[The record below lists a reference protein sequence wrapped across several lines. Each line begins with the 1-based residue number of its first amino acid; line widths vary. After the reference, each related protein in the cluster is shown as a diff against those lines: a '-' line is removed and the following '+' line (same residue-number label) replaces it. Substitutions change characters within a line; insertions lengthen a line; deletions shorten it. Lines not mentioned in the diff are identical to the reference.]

1 MNNMSNSS
9 TPVMSTSITDRW
21 PYVIGGIGILLGI
34 VLGAEIIAVTVF
46 GQHEPGGYIAG
57 VVTSIPLIAW
67 LLYGA
72 YDLTHTDISPDRFDR
87 VGGWC
92 LIGMVGFSAFITVVS
107 VASQSLSTLGIVSTA
122 RWAATVGAALGF
134 GVGLFD
140 ARAMERTFEAG
151 RAWARQEETMR
162 ERDRLEEFA
171 QIVSHDLRNPHTVAV
186 GRLELAQD
194 ECDSD
199 HLADVETALQRMEA
213 IIEDTLTL
221 AREGQTVG
229 ETEPVDLADI
239 VKECWGMVQTGQANI
254 EIESTMLM
262 EADRDRLNH
271 VFENL
276 MRNAIEH
283 AGPDVTIRVGRL
295 ADENGFYVADDGPGI
310 AAEVRDSLF
319 EPGEKGGIGGS
330 GFGLA
335 IVNRT
340 VEAHGWDIRV
350 TESDTGGARF
360 EITGVERVDG

>member
-1 MNNMSNSS
+1 MNELSNSS
-9 TPVMSTSITDRW
+9 TLVVSTDITDRW
-21 PYVIGGIGILLGI
+21 PYVIGSVGLLLGLI
-34 VLGAEIIAVTVF
+34 LVAEIIAVAGF
-46 GQHEPGGYIAG
+46 GQPVPGGYIAG
-57 VVTSIPLIAW
+57 VLTSIPLIAW

-72 YDLTHTDISPDRFDR
+72 YDLTDTDISTDRFDR

-107 VASQSLSTLGIVSTA
+107 VASQSLSTVGIVSSA
-122 RWAATVGAALGF
+122 RWAATVGAGLGL
-134 GVGLFD
+134 GIGIFD

-151 RAWARQEETMR
+151 RAWAQQEVTQQ

-171 QIVSHDLRNPHTVAV
+171 QIVSHDLRNPHNVAV
-186 GRLELAQD
+186 GRLELAKD

-199 HLADVETALQRMEA
+199 HLADVEAALQRMEA

-221 AREGQTVG
+221 AREGQSVG
-229 ETEPVDLADI
+229 ETEPVDLVDI
-239 VKECWGMVQTGQANI
+239 VTECWGMVQTGQANI
-254 EIESTMLM
+254 EVESTMLM
-262 EADRDRLNH
+262 EADRDRLHH

-276 MRNAIEH
+276 MRNAIDH
-283 AGPDVTIRVGRL
+283 AGPDVTIRIGRL
-295 ADENGFYVADDGPGI
+295 ADGSGFYVADDGPGI

-319 EPGEKGGIGGS
+319 EPGEKAGTGGS